1 MRIAMWYY
9 PEKDYRTQVETSAVT
24 SEKLTKPIRIYCDID
39 GVVKPFS
46 IPDDANVDASTM
58 VKYFFQDPTLGDM
71 WVEEM
76 EFRYRQTVVDKL
88 AEWSHRDDVDFIWLT
103 AWRESAPYALD
114 EEFGIQSVG
123 YLPWVHRFSDREH
136 RMKGAA
142 LLENQAASPSQFVW
156 LDDFANKQ
164 DFAGVPYFT
173 HGFLTQ
179 PDGDDEAAPVFV
191 EEETLID
198 PERYLS
204 ITTDSWV
211 GLRDAD
217 LATIKSW
224 LDAQASG

>member
-1 MRIAMWYY
+1 MWYC
-9 PEKDYRTQVETSAVT
+9 PDEEYRAHVDTSAAT
-24 SEKLTKPIRIYCDID
+24 LEKLTKPIRVYCDID
-39 GVVKPFS
+39 GVVKPFDV
-46 IPDDANVDASTM
+46 PGDTNVDASAT
-58 VKYFFQDPTLGDM
+58 VKYFFQDPTMRDM

-76 EFRYRQTVVDKL
+76 TFQYRNAVVEKL
-88 AEWSHRDDVDFIWLT
+88 REWSHRDDVDFIWLT
-103 AWRESAPYALD
+103 AWRESAPFALD
-114 EEFGIQSVG
+114 EQLGIRSVG
-123 YLPWVHRFSDREH
+123 YLPWVHRFSDGEH

-142 LLENQAASPSQFVW
+142 VLENQQASPSQFVW

-179 PDGDDEAAPVFV
+179 PDGDDEAEPVFV

-211 GLRDAD
+211 GLTDEN
-217 LATIKSW
+217 LVTIQSW
-224 LDAQASG
+224 LDAQAAG